1 MKSDRQT
8 VTYRTASSAK
18 INLFL
23 EILSRRPD
31 GYHTVSTVFQ
41 EISLMDTLTA
51 RRRPDRTMGLKTNR
65 SDLGPAARNLV
76 IRSARAFQENYPSTP
91 GIDFN
96 LFKRVPV
103 GAGLGGGS
111 ANAAAALR
119 ACSVLSGRD
128 GDPSTERKLSS
139 IGKTLGADV
148 PFFLRGGLALAGGVG
163 DRLRH
168 FESARTEP
176 IHFVLVFPRVFSSTP
191 EAYRALKFPLT
202 KRRSGLRLTRAL
214 RDGAPPSVWAPW
226 IFNRLEEVVVPRLP
240 RVGEAKRALLRAG
253 CLNAMMSG
261 SGSSV
266 FGVVSDEGHGRR
278 VAARLREEPWD
289 VWRVTSV
296 SRPSATPR
304 LLDEVGRH
312 GNHRDSRDA
321 SRRRQVESVRH
332 RHL

>member
-1 MKSDRQT
+1 MRSDRRSKYYQ
-8 VTYRTASSAK
+8 TASSAK

-23 EILSRRPD
+23 EIHSRRPD
-31 GYHTVSTVFQ
+31 GYHTLSTVFQ
-41 EISLMDTLTA
+41 EISLTDTLTA
-51 RRRPDRTMGLKTNR
+51 RVRSDRTMGLKTNR
-65 SDLGPAARNLV
+65 ADLGPADKNLV
-76 IRSARAFQENYPSTP
+76 IRAARAFQEQFPSTS

-96 LFKRVPV
+96 LIKRVPV

-119 ACSVLSGRD
+119 ACAVLAGLD
-128 GDPSTERKLSS
+128 GDPGAERKMGA
-139 IGKTLGADV
+139 IAKTLGADV
-148 PFFLRGGLALAGGVG
+148 SFFRRGGLATAGGVG
-163 DRLRH
+163 DRLRY
-168 FESARTEP
+168 FDSARAQP

-214 RDGAPPSVWAPW
+214 RDGAPPNVWAPW

-240 RVGEAKRALLRAG
+240 RVGEVKRALLHAG

-278 VAARLREEPWD
+278 VAARLRGEPWD

-296 SRPSATPR
+296 SRPTATPR
-304 LLDEVGRH
+304 RFDEVVTY

-321 SRRRQVESVRH
+321 SHRRQAESVRDGH
-332 RHL
+332 V